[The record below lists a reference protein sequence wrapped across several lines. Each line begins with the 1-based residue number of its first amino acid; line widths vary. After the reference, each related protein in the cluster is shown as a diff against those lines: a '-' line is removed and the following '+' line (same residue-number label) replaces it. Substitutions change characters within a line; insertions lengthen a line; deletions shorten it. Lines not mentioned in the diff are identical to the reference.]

1 MHTTSPAAGAM
12 ETVSPKP
19 ASFQL
24 MVRLPSLSMEAPD
37 SEYGVAAF
45 ACWKAILTCERRNV
59 QPRLHD
65 VIQVRFWPMRIPFAN
80 CRFAPQPLPL
90 FTKPATSD

>member
-1 MHTTSPAAGAM
+1 M
-12 ETVSPKP
+12 SPKP
-19 ASFQL
+19 ASFKL

-45 ACWKAILTCERRNV
+45 ACWKAILTCERLNV

-65 VIQVRFWPMRIPFAN
+65 VI
-80 CRFAPQPLPL
+80 
-90 FTKPATSD
+90 